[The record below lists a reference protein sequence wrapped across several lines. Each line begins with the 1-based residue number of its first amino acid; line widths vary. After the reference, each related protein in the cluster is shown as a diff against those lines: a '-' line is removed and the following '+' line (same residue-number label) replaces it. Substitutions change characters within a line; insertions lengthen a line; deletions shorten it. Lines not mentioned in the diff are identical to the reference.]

1 MTRLFWTAMY
11 LTHSR
16 KGRSNMA
23 ASRQEH
29 VKARNAKMRERRFSH
44 FAISVSIIFLVITLG
59 LCAVIYVKY
68 NSTEKWADSRLNG
81 AEANIP
87 PEFAKNTYSAA
98 MLKDVDSLGSVTKV
112 LNDVSRDGGLTA
124 DTIKPARK
132 ALARSQAILKAY
144 HVTGGESMTNQ
155 NNLLLDIRVYD
166 VEKSAY
172 SNPDSEALS
181 SVINDVTK
189 RNLSNATKTDQQIL
203 ARLNDI
209 ASDYKALNS
218 FVDTYVPKLGN
229 IDGNLI
235 TVKKS
240 VSIETTDDMLDA
252 TRQHNLS
259 KFPNINKL
267 RTLLESAK
275 WHKVMANNESVSENE
290 KWLSVL
296 SVFHAL
302 SQSEYIDSD
311 SIQTLADAK
320 KINATI
326 DGATQRDDYKI
337 LDASSV
343 ISIMVDGMTVTKG
356 QYIRKDAN
364 ITVTI
369 SPSYERVNKNR
380 SSHASSSSSTK
391 SSSHSSSES
400 SISSNSSDASR
411 SSRISQSS
419 SSQASDSQ
427 SSSLQSSDSQSSSL
441 QSSNS
446 QYLGSGNDRDD
457 DANAQVPTVGR
468 R

>member
-1 MTRLFWTAMY
+1 MSTV
-11 LTHSR
+11 SR
-16 KGRSNMA
+16 RD
-23 ASRQEH
+23 R
-29 VKARNAKMRERRFSH
+29 VKARKAEMNERRFSH
-44 FAISVSIIFLVITLG
+44 FAISVSIIFLAITLG

-98 MLKDVDSLGSVTKV
+98 MLKDVDSLSSVTKV

-144 HVTGGESMTNQ
+144 HITGGESMTNQ

-172 SNPDSEALS
+172 SNPDSAALS

-189 RNLSNATKTDQQIL
+189 RNLSNETKTDQQIL
-203 ARLNDI
+203 ARLNNI
-209 ASDYKALNS
+209 ANDYKALNS

-240 VSIETTDDMLDA
+240 VSAETTYDILAA
-252 TRQHNLS
+252 TRRHNLS

-267 RTLLESAK
+267 RTLLESVK
-275 WHKVMANNESVSENE
+275 WQKVMANNESVSENE
-290 KWLSVL
+290 KWSSVL
-296 SVFHAL
+296 AVFHAL

-320 KINATI
+320 KINAAI
-326 DGATQRDDYKI
+326 DGAVQRDGYKI

-343 ISIMVDGMTVTKG
+343 ISITVDGMPVTKG
-356 QYIRKDAN
+356 QYIRKDAK
-364 ITVTI
+364 IAVTI
-369 SPSYERVNKNR
+369 LPSYERSNKN
-380 SSHASSSSSTK
+380 SSSRTPSSSSIKSSSSSSSDPSIG
-391 SSSHSSSES
+391 SSSNNSRSRRSSSQ
-400 SISSNSSDASR
+400 
-411 SSRISQSS
+411 ISQSS
-419 SSQASDSQ
+419 SSPSHSQSSNSQ

-441 QSSNS
+441 QSSSS
-446 QYLGSGNDRDD
+446 QYSSSGSGDDRDD
-457 DANAQVPTVGR
+457 DANMQEYRVK
-468 R
+468 

>member
-1 MTRLFWTAMY
+1 
-11 LTHSR
+11 
-16 KGRSNMA
+16 
-23 ASRQEH
+23 
-29 VKARNAKMRERRFSH
+29 
-44 FAISVSIIFLVITLG
+44 
-59 LCAVIYVKY
+59 
-68 NSTEKWADSRLNG
+68 
-81 AEANIP
+81 
-87 PEFAKNTYSAA
+87 
-98 MLKDVDSLGSVTKV
+98 VTKV

-172 SNPDSEALS
+172 SNPDSAALS

-240 VSIETTDDMLDA
+240 VSTETTDDMLDA

-275 WHKVMANNESVSENE
+275 WRKVMANNESISENE

-337 LDASSV
+337 LDASSI

-391 SSSHSSSES
+391 SSSRSSSES

-427 SSSLQSSDSQSSSL
+427 SSSLQSSDSQSSNL

>member
-1 MTRLFWTAMY
+1 MSTV
-11 LTHSR
+11 SR
-16 KGRSNMA
+16 RD
-23 ASRQEH
+23 H
-29 VKARNAKMRERRFSH
+29 VKARKAEMNERRFSH
-44 FAISVSIIFLVITLG
+44 FAISVSIVFLVITLG

-98 MLKDVDSLGSVTKV
+98 MLKDVDSLSSVTKV

-172 SNPDSEALS
+172 SNPDSAALS

-189 RNLSNATKTDQQIL
+189 RNLSNETKTDQQIL
-203 ARLNDI
+203 ARLNNI
-209 ASDYKALNS
+209 ANDYKALNS

-240 VSIETTDDMLDA
+240 VSIETTYDMLAA

-267 RTLLESAK
+267 QTLLESAK

-290 KWLSVL
+290 KWSSVL
-296 SVFHAL
+296 AVFHAL

-320 KINATI
+320 KINASI
-326 DGATQRDDYKI
+326 DGAVQRDGYKI

-343 ISIMVDGMTVTKG
+343 ISITVDGMSVTKG
-356 QYIRKDAN
+356 QYIRKDAK
-364 ITVTI
+364 IAVTI
-369 SPSYERVNKNR
+369 LPSYERVDKNS

-391 SSSHSSSES
+391 SSTKSSSRSSSES
-400 SISSNSSDASR
+400 SISSSSSDDSS

-419 SSQASDSQ
+419 SSQSSDSQ

-441 QSSNS
+441 QSSSS
-446 QYLGSGNDRDD
+446 QYPSLGSGDESDN

>member
-1 MTRLFWTAMY
+1 MIV
-11 LTHSR
+11 
-16 KGRSNMA
+16 
-23 ASRQEH
+23 SRQEH
-29 VKARNAKMRERRFSH
+29 IKARKAEMRERRFSH
-44 FAISVSIIFLVITLG
+44 FAIFASILFLVITIG
-59 LCAVIYVKY
+59 LCIVIYVKY
-68 NSTEKWADSRLNG
+68 NSTEKWVDSRLNG
-81 AEANIP
+81 TEANIP

-124 DTIKPARK
+124 NTIKPARK
-132 ALARSQAILKAY
+132 ALAQSQAILKTY

-172 SNPDSEALS
+172 NNPDSAALS

-189 RNLSNATKTDQQIL
+189 RNLSNETKTDQQIL
-203 ARLNDI
+203 ARLNNI

-240 VSIETTDDMLDA
+240 VSIETTDDMLSA

-259 KFPNINKL
+259 RFPNIAKL
-267 RTLLESAK
+267 RTLLKSTK
-275 WHKVMANNESVSENE
+275 WHKVIANNESVSEHE

-326 DGATQRDDYKI
+326 YGAAKRDDYKI

-343 ISIMVDGMTVTKG
+343 SSITVDGMTVTKG
-356 QYIRKDAN
+356 QYIRKDAE
-364 ITVTI
+364 IAVMI
-369 SPSYERVNKNR
+369 SPSYERLNKN
-380 SSHASSSSSTK
+380 SSSSTSSSSSTK
-391 SSSHSSSES
+391 SSSSSSSES
-400 SISSNSSDASR
+400 SIRSSRSDASSSSR
-411 SSRISQSS
+411 SSSRISRPSSSSSSDSLSSSSQLPTSQSS
-419 SSQASDSQ
+419 SSQ
-427 SSSLQSSDSQSSSL
+427 SSSS
-441 QSSNS
+441 
-446 QYLGSGNDRDD
+446 GSGDRS
-457 DANAQVPTVGR
+457 DAGNTQEVQPVTH
-468 R
+468 